1 MNKLLNFEW
10 SFLNIGIRSKNK
22 TPIIFTETFRTVI
35 NLSKTFL
42 QTQSFFI
49 GWNEKQMI
57 FVLGGTG
64 LKERK
69 LFNFKTSTKH
79 FTEDTKAI
87 SNYIYLLEHSVICFD
102 SSIRYQLIATKRN
115 PWVALYFQ
123 STINYSHN
131 TSTLP
136 HCHLPCNYVRSLL
149 AYYQDKLRIG
159 AYTLLK
165 CS

>member
-1 MNKLLNFEW
+1 MKKLLNFQW
-10 SFLNIGIRSKNK
+10 SFLNIDIRSKNK
-22 TPIIFTETFRTVI
+22 TPIIFTETFRIMI

-49 GWNEKQMI
+49 VWNEKQMI
-57 FVLGGTG
+57 FVLEGTG
-64 LKERK
+64 SKERK
-69 LFNFKTSTKH
+69 LLNCKSSTKN

-87 SNYIYLLEHSVICFD
+87 SNYIYLLQHSVICFD
-102 SSIRYQLIATKRN
+102 SSIWYQLIATMRN

-123 STINYSHN
+123 STVNYSHD

-136 HCHLPCNYVRSLL
+136 HCHLPCNYVTSFL
-149 AYYQDKLRIG
+149 AYYQDKLKIG
-159 AYTLLK
+159 AYTLSK